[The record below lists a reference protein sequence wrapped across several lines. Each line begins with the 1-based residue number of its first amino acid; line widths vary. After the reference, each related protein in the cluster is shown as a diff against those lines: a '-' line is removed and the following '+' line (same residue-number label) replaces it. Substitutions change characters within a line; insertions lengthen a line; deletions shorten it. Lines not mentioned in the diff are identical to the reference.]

1 MQKENARMSEPVF
14 NSALA
19 GAPGADGLSVAM
31 REVADRGMIDLRGEG
46 SSAKFKQAVKSVLG
60 FDLPAKPRTSA
71 SKGPITVLWLS
82 VDQWLV
88 TCARGDQAKLLADL
102 NRALQGIHSLAVD
115 VSDMRSI
122 IRLEGEHVRE
132 VLMKGSS
139 IDFTMPEYKA
149 GLVRRLVFAEI
160 AALAH
165 IVSEGPDVIDIY
177 VFRSYAD
184 YTWKWLRATSNPKA
198 TIGLFSKAG

>member
-1 MQKENARMSEPVF
+1 
-14 NSALA
+14 
-19 GAPGADGLSVAM
+19 
-31 REVADRGMIDLRGEG
+31 
-46 SSAKFKQAVKSVLG
+46 
-60 FDLPAKPRTSA
+60 
-71 SKGPITVLWLS
+71 
-82 VDQWLV
+82 
-88 TCARGDQAKLLADL
+88 
-102 NRALQGIHSLAVD
+102 
-115 VSDMRSI
+115 MRSI

-184 YTWKWLRATSNPKA
+184 YTWKWLRATSSPAA
-198 TIGLFSKAG
+198 TIGLFSKSA